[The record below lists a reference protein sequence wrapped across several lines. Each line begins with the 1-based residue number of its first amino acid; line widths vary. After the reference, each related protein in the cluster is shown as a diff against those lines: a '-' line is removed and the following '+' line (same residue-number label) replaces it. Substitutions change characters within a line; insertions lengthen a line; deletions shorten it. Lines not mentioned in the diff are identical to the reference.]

1 MFFPTTYPLKG
12 QAAGKDSKSLITFLA
27 CLTIA
32 VSSQSLIPTKF
43 GIKAGLNFSNLSI
56 SSVDGVKP
64 TINSSQ
70 IGVAAG
76 VCIYIPLSDKWYIN
90 PELIYSQKG
99 ASFDYNF
106 THDYPDNQR
115 AEYATT
121 NQLVLSY
128 IELNPTFS
136 FQASDKI
143 ALNFGPSLSFLISQ
157 AESSTKELTDGVD
170 ATAPNVLLDGF
181 YESNVLDVGLN
192 VGLSYF
198 LTESLLLDTRV
209 YTGFMEAG
217 TINQPYPEVLD
228 ISGNQV
234 VPDAE
239 YVVKNR
245 AVVISLG
252 YLF

>member
-1 MFFPTTYPLKG
+1 MKKIILFTLIIL
-12 QAAGKDSKSLITFLA
+12 SLGA
-27 CLTIA
+27 NA
-32 VSSQSLIPTKF
+32 QSLIPTKF
-43 GIKAGLNFSNLSI
+43 GLKVGLNMANLNITPS
-56 SSVDGVKP
+56 DGVAP
-64 TINSSQ
+64 TKNSTQ
-70 IGVAAG
+70 MGLEAG
-76 VCIYIPLSDKWYIN
+76 ICVHIPLSDKWYIN
-90 PELIYSQKG
+90 PEVLYSQKG
-99 ASFDYNF
+99 TSFNYNF
-106 THDYPDNQR
+106 THDYDVNQR
-115 AEYATT
+115 AEYATS
-121 NQLVLSY
+121 NQVLLSY
-128 IELNPTFS
+128 VELNPSFS
-136 FQASDKI
+136 FKASDKI
-143 ALNFGPSLSFLISQ
+143 ALNFGPSISYLISQ
-157 AESSTKELTDGVD
+157 AESSTKELTDGVEGTD
-170 ATAPNVLLDGF
+170 SNVLLDGF
-181 YESNVLDVGLN
+181 YESNALDVGLN

>member
-1 MFFPTTYPLKG
+1 MQLK
-12 QAAGKDSKSLITFLA
+12 KIILLITSLA
-27 CLTIA
+27 YLTITA
-32 VSSQSLIPTKF
+32 SAQSLLPTKY
-43 GIKAGLNFSNLSI
+43 GIKVGLNFSSLSI
-56 SSVDGVKP
+56 SRIEGVKP

-76 VCIYIPLSDKWYIN
+76 ACVHIPLSDKWYIN
-90 PELIYSQKG
+90 PELLYSQKG

-136 FQASDKI
+136 FKASDKI
-143 ALNFGPSLSFLISQ
+143 ALNFGPSISFLMSQ
-157 AESSTKELTDGVD
+157 AESSTKKLTSGAEGTVS
-170 ATAPNVLLDGF
+170 NVLLDGF
-181 YESNVLDVGLN
+181 YESNALDVGLN

-198 LTESLLLDTRV
+198 ITEDFLIDTRV
-209 YTGFMEAG
+209 STGFLEGG
-217 TINQPYPEVLD
+217 TINKPYKINLD
-228 ISGNQV
+228 SSGNQI

-239 YVVKNR
+239 YSVKNR
-245 AVVISLG
+245 AIIISLA